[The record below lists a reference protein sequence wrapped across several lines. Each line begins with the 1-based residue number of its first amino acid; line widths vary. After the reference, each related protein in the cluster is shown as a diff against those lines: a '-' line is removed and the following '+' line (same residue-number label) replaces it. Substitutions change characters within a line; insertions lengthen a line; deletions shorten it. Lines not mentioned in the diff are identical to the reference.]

1 MSLKA
6 TKSRTAAAA
15 HNVNDGG
22 DVNDDGGDVNDDG
35 GDVDDD
41 NNDDNDDE
49 S

>member
-22 DVNDDGGDVNDDG
+22 DVNDDGGDV
-35 GDVDDD
+35 DDD